1 MNLQYLE
8 SGVSGDMNQE
18 RIKNRL
24 INYNNALLRLKE
36 ALDADE
42 SNPFIYD
49 AAIQRF
55 EFTFELAWK
64 LLKAFLEYEGIA
76 VVNSPRRAF
85 KESFGADL
93 IHNGDVWIEMID
105 DRNLTAHTYDE
116 PKAIE
121 IYKKIKLNYYP
132 QLSVL
137 AQNLSKAINK

>member
-1 MNLQYLE
+1 
-8 SGVSGDMNQE
+8 MNQE
-18 RIKNRL
+18 RVAYRL
-24 INYNNALLRLKE
+24 GDFSRALLRLKE

-64 LLKAFLEYEGIA
+64 LLKALLEYEGIA

-85 KESFGADL
+85 KEAFGADL
-93 IHNGDVWIEMID
+93 IQHADVWMAMID

-121 IYKKIKLNYYP
+121 IYNRIKLIYYP
-132 QLSVL
+132 QLAL
-137 AQNLSKAINK
+137 LEQNVNKAVTK